1 MSKQSFNLDLPHH
14 YLEMARSVFTGI
26 FAPKGKKNVKID
38 STNEQQYA
46 GIIFTMTTATVI
58 YSYMAIESF
67 INYWLYRIWEESRS
81 CHDAIERINKTNP
94 ALKSVARFDW
104 FYKLYGKEDEFE
116 KLSNTD
122 LSDLKTRLKV
132 VIDGLE
138 IQQIHKTN
146 PQLWS
151 DFNQLLTQARHF
163 LIHPFPDPTKF
174 QETMTKLL
182 METEAGKYAETAALI
197 IKHFY
202 DEKKEDPPDWVEKNT
217 VFGIAGFES
226 LV

>member
-14 YLEMARSVFTGI
+14 FLEMARSVFTHI
-26 FAPKGKKNVKID
+26 YAPKDKKEVKID
-38 STNEQQYA
+38 SKNEQHYA
-46 GIIFTMTTATVI
+46 GIIFSMTTATVI

-67 INYWLYRIWEESRS
+67 INYRLYKLWEDSRDV
-81 CHDAIERINKTNP
+81 HATVERAVERNP
-94 ALKSVARFDW
+94 ALQIVPRLDD
-104 FYKLYGKEDEFE
+104 FYNSYGKENEFE
-116 KLSNTD
+116 KLSRTD
-122 LSDLKTRLKV
+122 LSDLKTRVKV

-138 IQQIHKTN
+138 IRQIHSTN

-174 QETMTKLL
+174 QEIMKKLL
-182 METEAGKYAETAALI
+182 METPAGKYAETAASI

-202 DEKKEDPPDWVEKNT
+202 EEKKDTPPDWIEKNT
-217 VFGIAGFES
+217 VFKIAGFES